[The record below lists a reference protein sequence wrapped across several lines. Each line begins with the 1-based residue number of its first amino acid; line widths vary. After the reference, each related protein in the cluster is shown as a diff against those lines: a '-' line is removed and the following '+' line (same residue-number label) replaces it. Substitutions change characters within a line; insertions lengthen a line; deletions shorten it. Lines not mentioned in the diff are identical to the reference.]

1 MLLVKAKAEALE
13 FTVSEKDAEI
23 DLLQQRQE
31 RQETQVA
38 MSCTQRKQLFMLV
51 LQLQHAGCLQDMN
64 RHMLTAQQLCCTN
77 IAGVLPVMSSCD
89 FAQSGLNHVCS
100 LFSPFRKMR

>member
-23 DLLQQRQE
+23 ELLQQRQE

-38 MSCTQRKQLFMLV
+38 MNCAQSEQVMFIHM
-51 LQLQHAGCLQDMN
+51 LQLQHAGCLQDTN
-64 RHMLTAQQLCCTN
+64 RGMLTAQQLCCMN
-77 IAGVLPVMSSCD
+77 IAGVLPVMSSCES
-89 FAQSGLNHVCS
+89 AQSG
-100 LFSPFRKMR
+100 